1 MPRTQNR
8 SDLDVNKSQITA
20 RTSLYSDFDLA
31 FKPHPNTGD
40 ITTLYDINAVKQ
52 SVKNL
57 VLTNR
62 GERPF
67 APNLGCDITG
77 LLFEPADG
85 FTAVSIKEAITLTL
99 DTYEPRVN
107 LKNII
112 VTAEPDNNRYA
123 VEIEFQIKTNL
134 QTGSLEFY
142 LERIR

>member
-8 SDLDVNKSQITA
+8 SDLDVKSSKISA
-20 RTSLYSDFDLA
+20 RESLYSDFDLA

-40 ITTLYDINAVKQ
+40 ISTLYDINSIKQ

-57 VLTNR
+57 ILTNR

-67 APNLGCDITG
+67 NPFIGSDVRG

-85 FTAVSIKEAITLTL
+85 FTAVSIQSAITDTI
-99 DTYEPRVN
+99 DTYEPRVELLN
-107 LKNII
+107 VD
-112 VTAEPDNNRYA
+112 VTADVDNNRYA
-123 VEIEFQIKTNL
+123 VEIEFRIVTNL
-134 QTGSLEFY
+134 QTESIQFY

>member
-8 SDLDVNKSQITA
+8 SDLDVKSSQITA

-77 LLFEPADG
+77 LLFEPADA
-85 FTAVSIKEAITLTL
+85 FTAVSIKDAIRLTL
-99 DTYEPRVN
+99 DSYEPRV
-107 LKNII
+107 KIINIV
-112 VTAEPDNNRYA
+112 VTPDQDNNRYA
-123 VEIEFQIKTNL
+123 VEIEFQIITDL
-134 QTGSLEFY
+134 QIASIQFY